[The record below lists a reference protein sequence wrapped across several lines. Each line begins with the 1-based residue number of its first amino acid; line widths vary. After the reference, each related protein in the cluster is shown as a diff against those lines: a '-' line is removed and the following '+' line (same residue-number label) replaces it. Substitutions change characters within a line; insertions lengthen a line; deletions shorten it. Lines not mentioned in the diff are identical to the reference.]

1 MFTGSSPAETN
12 NEVMPRYPTR
22 CHKSWECPLSC
33 HRSEL
38 LVYLSLGSKNHLKQK
53 HHLDTIE
60 KKFLGVLFLFMN
72 FGGLL
77 CFPIKKKKLTNL
89 YLSISGVP
97 TLCFNESS
105 NQRLRPATPKDANHK
120 GQNGHGQR
128 HVPRIHRIDRI
139 TPRLPDRHNS
149 W

>member
-60 KKFLGVLFLFMN
+60 KKFLGILFLFMN

-77 CFPIKKKKLTNL
+77 CFPIKKKTNQPLSL
-89 YLSISGVP
+89 YQRGPNVVFQRIIQP
-97 TLCFNESS
+97 KATSS
-105 NQRLRPATPKDANHK
+105 DSKGCKSQRSKRTWATACTSDPSDRPYHPAVAGP
-120 GQNGHGQR
+120 
-128 HVPRIHRIDRI
+128 P
-139 TPRLPDRHNS
+139 
-149 W
+149 